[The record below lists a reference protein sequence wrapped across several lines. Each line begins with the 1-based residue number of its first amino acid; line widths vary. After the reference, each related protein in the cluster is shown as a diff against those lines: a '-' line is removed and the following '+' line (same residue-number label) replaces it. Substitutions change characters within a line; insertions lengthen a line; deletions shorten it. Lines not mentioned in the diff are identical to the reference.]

1 MTTVISIKS
10 THFVENILKNLTE
23 TLGTTEREQVW
34 QYKSTLELDGT
45 PTLGLISSYSGG
57 GYVIDLGTSLQ
68 EAADTIEYLR
78 NTFWLDRT
86 SRAVFTEFN
95 LYNPATN
102 LFSAVELV
110 RVYEKINTLLSTIF
124 RIIGKLTLAPII
136 KEIQPLVL
144 WPRA

>member
-1 MTTVISIKS
+1 M
-10 THFVENILKNLTE
+10 TE

-34 QYKSTLELDGT
+34 QYKGTLELDGT

-57 GYVIDLGTSLQ
+57 GYVIDLGTSL
-68 EAADTIEYLR
+68 EKATDTVEYLR

-110 RVYEKINTLLSTIF
+110 RVYEKMISNDSKYC
-124 RIIGKLTLAPII
+124 R
-136 KEIQPLVL
+136 
-144 WPRA
+144 